1 MNKYQETFD
10 HVLWEIKMCRRSPEK
25 IEDLTKSLSLFQELV
40 DKATPKKAVW
50 IEDFLRCPSCFNY
63 DSLSDGYGEHHN
75 YCNEC
80 GQALD
85 WSKD

>member
-1 MNKYQETFD
+1 MNMNKYQEALEQLKTLDCVDENNFD
-10 HVLWEIKMCRRSPEK
+10 IKNKNIP
-25 IEDLTKSLSLFQELV
+25 ILQELV

-80 GQALD
+80 GQSLD
-85 WSKD
+85 LSKE